1 MKKEREEE
9 FLKLFANINDIL
21 PEISIKTMKKNEKV
35 LLLTSSK
42 EFYKQSTKAVLRIL
56 NDADEILSRF
66 PDNPVVN
73 RLDICFSQIK
83 SLLIALALSKKDMF
97 LKKI

>member
-1 MKKEREEE
+1 M
-9 FLKLFANINDIL
+9 
-21 PEISIKTMKKNEKV
+21 PEISIRMTKKKEKV

-56 NDADEILSRF
+56 NDADEILSRL
-66 PDNPVVN
+66 PDNPIVDK
-73 RLDICFSQIK
+73 LDICLSQIK
-83 SLLIALALSKKDMF
+83 SLLIALAISKKDMF

>member
-1 MKKEREEE
+1 MKKEEE
-9 FLKLFANINDIL
+9 FLELFANINNVL
-21 PEISIKTMKKNEKV
+21 PEISIKMTKKKEKV

-56 NDADEILSRF
+56 NDADEILSRL
-66 PDNPVVN
+66 PDNPIVDK
-73 RLDICFSQIK
+73 LDICLSQIK
-83 SLLIALALSKKDMF
+83 SLLIALAISKKDMF

>member
-1 MKKEREEE
+1 MKKEEE
-9 FLKLFANINDIL
+9 FLELFANINNVL
-21 PEISIKTMKKNEKV
+21 PEISIRMTKKKEKV

-56 NDADEILSRF
+56 NDADEILSRL
-66 PDNPVVN
+66 PDNPIVDK
-73 RLDICFSQIK
+73 LDICLSQIK
-83 SLLIALALSKKDMF
+83 SLLIALAISKKDMF